1 VSGRKPISL
10 ALQGGGAH
18 GAFEW
23 GVIDRLL
30 EDGRVE
36 IRAVTGAS
44 AGAMNGVVLAA
55 GLIQDGVAGGRAN
68 LEAFWRAV
76 SNATTP
82 FGKSGMWT
90 EVFSPGWLR
99 ATPGWQLAQAWAQN
113 LSPYDFNPFNFN
125 PLRQALTS
133 VVDFAAIRAKSPIAL
148 YVAATAVRTSQS
160 RVFRGPELTCDHLMA
175 SACLPQLFQA
185 VEIDGEPYWDGGFL
199 ANPALWPLFY
209 DSTPPDILIVNL
221 NPFIR
226 KETPRTPAQILDRL
240 NEITFNSSLVAE
252 LRAIAFAKKLISE
265 GLLKDEAKGRYR
277 NMLVHAIGADAWLH
291 DLSMETK
298 FDTDWNFLEGL
309 KDRGRRAAG
318 AWLEKG
324 LADVGVRSSVGL
336 ASDLVCEEAAAAAI
350 SAERRLEPQ

>member
-1 VSGRKPISL
+1 MSDPKPISL

-36 IRAVTGAS
+36 VKAVTGAS
-44 AGAMNGVVLAA
+44 AGAMNAVVLAA
-55 GLIQDGVAGGRAN
+55 GLIKDGVAGARAN

-76 SNATTP
+76 SDATTP

-99 ATPGWQLAQAWAQN
+99 ATPGWQMAQSWAQN

-125 PLRQALTS
+125 PLREALTG
-133 VVDFAAIRAKSPIAL
+133 VVDFAALRARSPIAL
-148 YVAATAVRTSQS
+148 YVSATRVRTSES
-160 RVFRGPELTCDHLMA
+160 CIFRGPELTADHLMA
-175 SACLPQLFQA
+175 STCLPQLFQA
-185 VEIDGEPYWDGGFL
+185 VEIDGEPYWDGGYL
-199 ANPALWPLFY
+199 ANPALWPLIY
-209 DSTPPDILIVNL
+209 DPTPPDILIVNV
-221 NPFIR
+221 NPFVR

-252 LRAIAFAKKLISE
+252 LRAIVFVKRLIGD
-265 GLLKDEAKGRYR
+265 GLLKEEAKGRYR
-277 NMLVHAIGADAWLH
+277 NMLIHAIGADAWMR
-291 DLSMETK
+291 DLSLESK
-298 FDTDWNFLEGL
+298 FDTDWSFLEGL
-309 KDRGRRAAG
+309 KARGRRAAG

-324 LADVGVRSSVGL
+324 LPDVGVRSSIGL
-336 ASDLVCEEAAAAAI
+336 AADLVCEGPAA
-350 SAERRLEPQ
+350 SASA